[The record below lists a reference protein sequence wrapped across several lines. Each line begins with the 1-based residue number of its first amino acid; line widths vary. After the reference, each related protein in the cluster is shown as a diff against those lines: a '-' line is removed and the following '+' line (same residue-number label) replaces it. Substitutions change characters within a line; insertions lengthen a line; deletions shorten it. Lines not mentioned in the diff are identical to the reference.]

1 MIKMRSRIGILA
13 AMLVL
18 ALSTLAANVET
29 DRTWYLAGEE
39 LRVRITAGSGAIAY
53 AELCDTEGLA
63 AGIAVR
69 LEEGEGTGVMSLPRE
84 LHSGYY
90 VLSVYTRHETLVA
103 HQLVAVINPLQKH
116 AADDIE
122 WVASDACRPL
132 AVGAAEVV
140 SEKDADIPETEGHV
154 IKAHISNH
162 YDGLTFSGDEI
173 RASLSV
179 VGKQLHYFEGWTQ
192 NDSVVLFNTY
202 GVHGRQRVVLSAV
215 TTTGVRLPIEMLT
228 PFATLLPKKL
238 PHLVFHYQRQEVETR
253 SLAMQRRQ
261 ATHEPDQPTVY
272 DATLIGRK
280 PDISYNLDE
289 YRQFLTIREVLTEY
303 VTDVTKKTVQGATR
317 LFVLGENGHN
327 DGIWPTLVLIDGMP
341 VTDTERLLS
350 YDARRVHYINIYSGQ
365 YTFGH
370 TVYHGILSFVTRSG
384 ALTNYPTEEHMQ
396 YVEYVFP

>member
-1 MIKMRSRIGILA
+1 M
-13 AMLVL
+13 
-18 ALSTLAANVET
+18 
-29 DRTWYLAGEE
+29 
-39 LRVRITAGSGAIAY
+39 
-53 AELCDTEGLA
+53 
-63 AGIAVR
+63 
-69 LEEGEGTGVMSLPRE
+69 
-84 LHSGYY
+84 
-90 VLSVYTRHETLVA
+90 
-103 HQLVAVINPLQKH
+103 Q
-116 AADDIE
+116 
-122 WVASDACRPL
+122 
-132 AVGAAEVV
+132 
-140 SEKDADIPETEGHV
+140 
-154 IKAHISNH
+154 
-162 YDGLTFSGDEI
+162 
-173 RASLSV
+173 
-179 VGKQLHYFEGWTQ
+179 
-192 NDSVVLFNTY
+192 
-202 GVHGRQRVVLSAV
+202 
-215 TTTGVRLPIEMLT
+215 T

-272 DATLIGRK
+272 DATLFGRK